1 MLITTIPQEVP
12 ERIADPSNWLAFLC
26 TLVGFSLGYRL
37 PGNPETDLYI
47 IPVSGG
53 ADSTVLAILLH
64 LLHPEVQFVLVFTD
78 TVAEEPGI
86 YVTLDNLEGFLG
98 RSVTRLIP
106 SRGLFDEIE
115 KQGGFL
121 PSAGQR
127 WCTRI
132 LKLENFK
139 PWLDSQSQFQQRHM
153 FIGIRADEHDRLAF
167 AIDDVE
173 THFPFIDMGLKRE
186 HVFQILRETIG
197 IPRYYARRTR
207 SGCSDCFYQRRT
219 EKVGLMQEQPIIFSR
234 GAKYEKLGYQD
245 IGRHQEAPPLW
256 RDSGISENW
265 QQLPLPTT
273 DARKFKNRLKR
284 GTSIFGDRGI
294 FIGGEFFFD
303 AFPGFEEFIWAKRI
317 LTYSP
322 SLHGLKVQLNERF
335 QHLLATSEVHDMT
348 PDQVRR
354 NVRFAIWYVELPADV
369 FDPDPPSGESYT
381 WQQGE
386 SYNQLRHII
395 QWATRALQAEG
406 MQRTASVEASPLS
419 VEYEWAAE
427 SKEALKRLKHATGR
441 VVTSMWYKP
450 SERVK
455 ELDLDEAIRLTPCPM
470 CSI

>member
-1 MLITTIPQEVP
+1 MLANIPQQVP
-12 ERIADPSNWLAFLC
+12 ARIADPSNWLAYLR
-26 TLVGFSLGYRL
+26 TLVGIQLNYQL
-37 PGNPETDLYI
+37 PGNPETDQYI

-53 ADSTVLAILLH
+53 ADSSLIAILMH
-64 LLHPEVQFVLVFTD
+64 LLYPGVRFVLVFTD

-86 YVTLDNLEGFLG
+86 YVTLDDLEAFLG
-98 RSVTRLIP
+98 RSITRLTP
-106 SRGLFDEIE
+106 ELGLFELIE
-115 KQGGFL
+115 AQGGFL
-121 PSAGQR
+121 PSHSAR

-139 PWLDSQSQFQQRHM
+139 PWLESQGQYRQRHM
-153 FIGIRADEHDRLAF
+153 FIGIRADEQDRLAF

-186 HVFQILRETIG
+186 HVFQMLRETIG

-219 EKVGLMQEQPIIFSR
+219 EKVGLMQEQPIIFNR
-234 GAKYEKLGYQD
+234 GAKYEKLGLED
-245 IGRHQEAPPLW
+245 SARHKEAPPLW

-265 QQLPLPTT
+265 QRLPLPTS

-294 FIGGEFFFD
+294 YIGGEFFFD
-303 AFPGFEEFIWAKRI
+303 SFLGLNEFVWAKRI

-322 SLHGLKVQLNERF
+322 TLAGIKDQLNERF

-348 PDQVRR
+348 PDQVRHD
-354 NVRFAIWYVELPADV
+354 VRFAIWYVELPADV
-369 FDPDPPSGESYT
+369 FDPDPPTGESYT
-381 WQQGE
+381 WQKGE
-386 SYNQLRHII
+386 SYRQLRHII

-406 MQRTASVEASPLS
+406 MQQVASIEASPLS
-419 VEYEWAAE
+419 VEYEWAEE
-427 SKEALKRLKHATGR
+427 SKNALKRVQHATGR
-441 VVTSMWYKP
+441 VVASMWYRAI
-450 SERVK
+450 ERVK
-455 ELDLDEAIRLTPCPM
+455 ELDLEEAVRSTPCPM